1 MSSSASLGK
10 LDEKKL
16 PFVMAGEGENSSIHA
31 LLRAYDG
38 PHATLS
44 CQPFPPSLFLPFFRL
59 STGVKK
65 SVITGTEHGSTTG
78 AKTHFELSLHMTC
91 DVVACPPSL

>member
-16 PFVMAGEGENSSIHA
+16 PFIMAGEGENSSMHA

-44 CQPFPPSLFLPFFRL
+44 CQPSPPPPPLSFYLFF
-59 STGVKK
+59 V
-65 SVITGTEHGSTTG
+65 
-78 AKTHFELSLHMTC
+78 
-91 DVVACPPSL
+91 CPRVSKRV